1 MKDMMIFAALLS
13 VMTAQPA
20 AAASYG
26 EQQPFICAP
35 IKIVSCLPS
44 GDCEPETAET
54 VNVPQFLRFD
64 VARREIKGKRPD
76 GEVLTAA
83 IDTVRHNEENM
94 TLQGMEGQIMW
105 SVMIDGDSGEM
116 ILVAGGNKTG
126 FVAFGACTLG

>member
-1 MKDMMIFAALLS
+1 MKDAMILAALLS
-13 VMTAQPA
+13 AMTAQSA

-26 EQQPFICAP
+26 EKEPFTCAP
-35 IKIVSCLPS
+35 IRIVSCLPS

-76 GEVLTAA
+76 GALLTAA

-116 ILVAGGNKTG
+116 ILLAGGKKAA